1 MERGWFLVF
10 DGAMGVTSI
19 QGLGLTDE
27 EDFRNPS
34 LQN

>member
-10 DGAMGVTSI
+10 DGAMGVTSN

-27 EDFRNPS
+27 EDFRNPC